1 MIFEVTLKLR
11 VTADS
16 AADAGDWAISAAE
29 HLTDTFNDD
38 ESLDPLVAWE
48 VKTFDTEQVKP

>member
-16 AADAGDWAISAAE
+16 AADAGDWALSAAE
-29 HLTDTFNDD
+29 HLTETFNDD

-48 VKTFDTEQVKP
+48 AKTFDTEPVKP